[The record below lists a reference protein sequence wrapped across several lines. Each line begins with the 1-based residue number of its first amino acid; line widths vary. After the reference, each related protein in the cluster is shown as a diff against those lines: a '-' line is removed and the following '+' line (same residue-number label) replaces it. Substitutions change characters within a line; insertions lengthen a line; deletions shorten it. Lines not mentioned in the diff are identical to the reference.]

1 MSNNVLTVQ
10 HSLFVR
16 WKFSEKVTNYSSR
29 LQVNVITPP
38 LGIHCICNDGARG
51 PQASLQMRC
60 IPCGDVINIFVQ

>member
-29 LQVNVITPP
+29 LQILLSESFHSLHKANM
-38 LGIHCICNDGARG
+38 HCATWKKKSMEHALFCKIK
-51 PQASLQMRC
+51 
-60 IPCGDVINIFVQ
+60 